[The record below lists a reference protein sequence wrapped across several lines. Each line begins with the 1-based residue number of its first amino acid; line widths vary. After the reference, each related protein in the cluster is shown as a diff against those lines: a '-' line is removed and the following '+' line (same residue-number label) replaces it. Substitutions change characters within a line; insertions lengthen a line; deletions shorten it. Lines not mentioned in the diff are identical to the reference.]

1 MSFLDKV
8 KSGLSEA
15 GSKAKTA
22 VEVNKLK
29 MQQSAKQKEIEKHY
43 QTIGRIVF
51 LTAIERD
58 TGELGEDYQ
67 PEVEAILELEEEVQ
81 ALLKQIKVL
90 TGEKDC
96 ICGQSVAV
104 EVKFCPSCGHT
115 FTEAE

>member
-29 MQQSAKQKEIEKHY
+29 MQQSAKQKEIEQRY

-51 LTAIERD
+51 LTAALREAEEA
-58 TGELGEDYQ
+58 GENYQ
-67 PEVEAILELEEEVQ
+67 PEVEAILKLEEEIQ
-81 ALLKQIKVL
+81 TIHKQIKGL

-96 ICGQSVAV
+96 VCGQSVALG
-104 EVKFCPSCGHT
+104 VKFCPSCGHT
-115 FTEAE
+115 FADAE